1 MKKTGDFTMVS
12 GLTYL
17 QNDLTKYGI
26 SSTGNIQSDL
36 AALKAAKQAKGE
48 STSEIDTF
56 TNMIARLQ
64 KKGKIPP
71 MQGVQDGMQTLPWES
86 MMQSL
91 GLQLQG
97 SREADFA
104 AIQSKIT
111 QLESA
116 TDLTSEQKS
125 SLVTLKAQ
133 FEQMKKIAKQ
143 HNNDKSQKAG
153 QKQHKPQ
160 EAPPEAPWF
169 SMMKTLGIQP
179 QGSPQ
184 ADFAAIQNKIDQ
196 MKSTTLPTEQKANL
210 ESLQAQLEQ
219 YELQAN

>member
-1 MKKTGDFTMVS
+1 MVS
-12 GLTYL
+12 GLNYL
-17 QNDLTKYGI
+17 QNDLAKYGI
-26 SSTGNIQSDL
+26 SATGNIQSDL

-64 KKGKIPP
+64 KNGKLPP
-71 MQGVQDGMQTLPWES
+71 MQSVQDGMQTPPWES

-116 TDLTSEQKS
+116 TDLTSEQKAN
-125 SLVTLKAQ
+125 LATLKTQ

-143 HNNDKSQKAG
+143 HHHDHKSKKVGKEG
-153 QKQHKPQ
+153 QKPQ
-160 EAPPEAPWF
+160 GPPPEAPWF
-169 SMMKTLGIQP
+169 TMMKTLGIQP
-179 QGSPQ
+179 QGSPK
-184 ADFAAIQNKIDQ
+184 ADFTAIQNKINQ
-196 MKSTTLPTEQKANL
+196 MKSTTLPADQKANL

-219 YELQAN
+219 YELQVK